1 MKKTYVPTVEELL
14 TKPKRELDAVFRKAA
29 ETARDPTCDFELRVA
44 ATTTMENVRRSLSIS
59 RDR

>member
-29 ETARDPTCDFELRVA
+29 EMAGDPTCGCELRAA
-44 ATTTMENVRRSLSIS
+44 ATTTMENVRRCLIK
-59 RDR
+59 RDGP